1 MVRVQIA
8 EIMQIII
15 DKTLFDCMRPYV
27 DAFVNICKALCMD
40 PYGEV
45 IIVAT
50 KAMAAFCQA
59 GGDQLIH
66 FCEAM
71 GRTLFT
77 AFVHKHARVRMA
89 GLRALPDVMMA
100 GQWKTSV
107 HVLEHMVG
115 FKDPNVVPIK
125 EFYDPSTK
133 VNYFAMFIVD
143 RSTVT
148 RECFYKTMAKLL
160 TDLPDRIDHEGRVF
174 PYIISGLY
182 DPHDDIKKLTFEL
195 IEEIGQRHE
204 EENEEKF
211 RDIKQLGYHPEWMF
225 KGAVKDDLI
234 KLPKPLVTRPRIG
247 ARLLVRSY
255 VRRYLRALYNEIGTW
270 IADHQER
277 ASHLL
282 MFSICYVEEFMTQY
296 LDHLLVAM
304 YKAILAKDNKVV
316 SKNIPYCFRLLGRYV
331 LPKSYETYVVK
342 AIRNEL
348 AGFYSFTS

>member
-1 MVRVQIA
+1 
-8 EIMQIII
+8 
-15 DKTLFDCMRPYV
+15 
-27 DAFVNICKALCMD
+27 
-40 PYGEV
+40 
-45 IIVAT
+45 
-50 KAMAAFCQA
+50 
-59 GGDQLIH
+59 
-66 FCEAM
+66 M